1 MNIEN
6 NVLSILQ
13 NIEGNQDL
21 REGLKDTPKRVSKM
35 YNEIFSGYN
44 EDPSKYL
51 ERVFTT
57 NDVQSDFNINE
68 DEIKYKD
75 GMVIVKDISFFSH
88 CEHHMVPFYGKI
100 HIGYIPKN
108 KVVGLSK
115 LVRVANAYAKRLQ
128 VQERL
133 GKQIADC
140 IYNKLDTLG
149 VIVVIEAVHLCMVMR
164 GVQNSTASTTTSV
177 VRGCFQDIKA
187 REEFMSLIKGN

>member
-13 NIEGNQDL
+13 NIEGNEDL

-35 YNEIFSGYN
+35 YSEVFSGYK
-44 EDPSKYL
+44 EEPSKYL
-51 ERVFTT
+51 ERVFNI
-57 NDVQSDFNINE
+57 NDVESDFTISNN
-68 DEIKYKD
+68 EIKYKD

-100 HIGYIPKN
+100 HIGYVPKN

-133 GKQIADC
+133 GQQIADC
-140 IYNKLDTLG
+140 IHNKLDTLG
-149 VIVVIEAVHLCMVMR
+149 VMVVIEAVHLCMVMR

-187 REEFMSLIKGN
+187 REEFVSLIKGN